1 LDFIDTRLEQS
12 LDAMHREAI
21 YRSAVGVDFFG
32 RPRSEI
38 LNFSFFS
45 VILFAKRWWVE
56 AELRFFV
63 YLVCTAKPA
72 FVDCWDF
79 SVFGKS
85 ITYLFSVLLGRS
97 IPSLATKI
105 Q

>member
-1 LDFIDTRLEQS
+1 MQCTEKRSTAVRWGSIFLVALDQKYLIS
-12 LDAMHREAI
+12 
-21 YRSAVGVDFFG
+21 V
-32 RPRSEI
+32 
-38 LNFSFFS
+38 FFS